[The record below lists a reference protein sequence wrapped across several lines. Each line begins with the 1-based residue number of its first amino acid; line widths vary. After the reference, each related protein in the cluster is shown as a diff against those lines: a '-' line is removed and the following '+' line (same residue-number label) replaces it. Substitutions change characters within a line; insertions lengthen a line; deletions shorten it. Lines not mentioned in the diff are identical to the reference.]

1 MKQRQLGKNG
11 PKVSALGFGL
21 MSLSSTYGRSDD
33 EESIRTIHRALD
45 LGINFLDTAEAYGA
59 GHNEQLAC
67 RVLAERREEVF
78 LATKFGIYFSDGRMR
93 ANGKPENVRRA
104 IDGSLQR
111 LGVDHVDLYY
121 LHRRDPET
129 PIEET
134 VGAMAELV
142 KAGKVRHLGL
152 SAVSGETLSRA
163 HAVHPITALQSEYSL
178 WTRNPENGVLDACAE
193 LGVGFVAYSPLG
205 RGFFSGAVRSTRDL
219 EENDFR
225 RLSPRFEADNLEQN
239 LHLVEGL
246 EALARFK
253 NIEPSQLAL
262 AWLLQQREWIIP
274 LFGTRRAA
282 HVESNARSVDVE
294 LSESDL
300 HKLEAL
306 SPPGAAA
313 GEPLPEFLQY
323 LVES

>member
-33 EESIRTIHRALD
+33 QESIRTIHRALD
-45 LGINFLDTAEAYGA
+45 LGINFLDTAEAYGG
-59 GHNEQLAC
+59 GHNEQLAAT
-67 RVLAERREEVF
+67 VLGERRQEVF
-78 LATKFGIYFSDGRMR
+78 LATKFGIRFADGRMH
-93 ANGKPENVRRA
+93 ANGTPENVRRA
-104 IDGSLQR
+104 IDGSLRR

-129 PIEET
+129 PIEDS

-152 SAVSGETLSRA
+152 SAVSGETLRRA

-178 WTRNPENGVLDACAE
+178 WTRDPEKGVLDACEE

-205 RGFFSGAVRSTRDL
+205 RGFFAGAVRSTRDL

-225 RLSPRFEADNLEQN
+225 HLSPRFEADNLQRN
-239 LHLVEGL
+239 LRLVEGV
-246 EALARFK
+246 EALARSK
-253 NIEPSQLAL
+253 KVEPSQLAL
-262 AWLLQQREWIIP
+262 AWLLHQRPWIIP

-294 LSESDL
+294 LSASDL
-300 HKLEAL
+300 RELDTL